1 MLKKLMRIAV
11 ATIFASFMAIN
22 VSVALASVDAEAGGG
37 DTGNKYNHPGSP
49 TLCICG
55 GDECRP
61 CYAIPQG
68 Q

>member
-1 MLKKLMRIAV
+1 MFKKLMRIGAV
-11 ATIFASFMAIN
+11 MIFASFMAMN
-22 VSVALASVDAEAGGG
+22 VSIALASVAAEAAG
-37 DTGNKYNHPGSP
+37 DTGNKYDHQGSP

-61 CYAIPQG
+61 CLAIPQG